1 METIIDIRKQIHSF
15 IDSADERIL
24 RIIKAIIETEEET
37 QSSVPDWFYNELEE
51 RRENHLSGKSKSF
64 SWEKAQERARKAVE

>member
-24 RIIKAIIETEEET
+24 RIIKAIIETEEEN

-64 SWEKAQERARKAVE
+64 SWEEVQKRVRKALE

>member
-15 IDSADERIL
+15 IDTAEERIL
-24 RIIKAIIETEEET
+24 RIIKAIIETEEEN
-37 QSSVPDWFYNELEE
+37 QSSVPEWFYDELEE

-64 SWEKAQERARKAVE
+64 SWEEVQERARKAVK

>member
-24 RIIKAIIETEEET
+24 RIIKAIIETEEEN
-37 QSSVPDWFYNELEE
+37 QSSVPDWFYDELEE
-51 RRENHLSGKSKSF
+51 RRENYLSGKSKSF
-64 SWEKAQERARKAVE
+64 SWEEVQERARKAVE